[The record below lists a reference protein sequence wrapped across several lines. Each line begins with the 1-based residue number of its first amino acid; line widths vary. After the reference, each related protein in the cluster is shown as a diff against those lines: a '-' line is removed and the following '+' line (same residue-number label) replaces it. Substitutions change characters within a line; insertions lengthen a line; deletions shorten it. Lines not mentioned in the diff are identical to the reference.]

1 MNTENIEKFTEELK
15 VAFATYNEKKT
26 YPKSVKLRKA
36 LQALKLEA
44 QKMRLWVLEDIKS
57 FKSK

>member
-1 MNTENIEKFTEELK
+1 MNTEAIEKLTEEVK
-15 VAFATYNEKKT
+15 VAFTKYNEKKT
-26 YPKSVKLRKA
+26 YPKSVNIRKA

-57 FKSK
+57 FQSK